1 MNPYPS
7 ILIFDVDGVL
17 VDVRGSF
24 HRTVLETVEFFTGQ
38 KVTEA
43 ELHAWK
49 NRSGFNDDWVLST
62 AWVQSL
68 GGKFEFAEVKQ
79 KFVEL
84 YWGKNGEGNV
94 SREQWLL
101 PIPTLKRLAQKS
113 ELAIFTGRTH
123 RELDYTLDHAQV
135 REFFTT
141 IITVEDVTH
150 PKPNPEGL
158 FKILR
163 GRNPASALYIGD
175 IIDDALSAAAA
186 NIRFLGVLPPEESKR
201 EERAASMI
209 ESGAVSILNNIRQLE
224 DVLEPPGTLS

>member
-1 MNPYPS
+1 MKPYPS

-17 VDVRGSF
+17 VDVRESF

-38 KVTEA
+38 KVTED
-43 ELHAWK
+43 ELHEWK

-68 GGKFEFAEVKQ
+68 GGKFEFEEVKR
-79 KFVEL
+79 KFVEI
-84 YWGKNGEGNV
+84 YWGPNGDGSGNV

-101 PIPTLKRLAQKS
+101 PIPALKRLIQNS

-123 RELDYTLDHAQV
+123 RELDYTLAHCQV
-135 REFFTT
+135 AEFFKT
-141 IITVEDVTH
+141 IVTVEDVVR

-158 FKILR
+158 FKILA
-163 GRNPASALYIGD
+163 GRDPSTALYIGD
-175 IIDDALSAAAA
+175 IIDDALSAAEARV
-186 NIRFLGVLPPEESKR
+186 RFVGVLPEEESKR

-209 ESGAVSILNNIRQLE
+209 ERGAIGILKHIRELE
-224 DVLEPPGTLS
+224 RLLDS